1 MTVPDIAYPLAA
13 FLFGSVPWS
22 WIIGRARGRDIR
34 ESGSG
39 NTGAT
44 NLFRTCGMGAGISG
58 LVLDTMKGAVPV
70 LAASRGIPGIAPP
83 AGEWTV
89 AVSAICAV
97 LGHVFS
103 PWLGFRGGKGVATTL
118 GVLLILSPLSVLTG
132 LAVFTIMLF
141 ATRFVSLG
149 SITAAVAIVPSVF
162 IFNPDSLPVQLIVCL
177 VAALILARHRSNMV
191 KLLRGE
197 ENRFHFR
204 VGGNG

>member
-1 MTVPDIAYPLAA
+1 MTVPGIVYPAAA

-22 WIIGRARGRDIR
+22 WIIGRARGKDIR

-44 NLFRTCGMGAGISG
+44 NLFRTCGRGAGISG

-70 LAASRGIPGIAPP
+70 LAASRGIAGLVPP

-89 AVSAICAV
+89 ALSAIFAV
-97 LGHVFS
+97 MGHVFS

-132 LAVFTIMLF
+132 LLVFTIMLF
-141 ATRFVSLG
+141 ATKYVSLG
-149 SITAAVAIVPSVF
+149 SITAAVAVIPSVF
-162 IFNPDSLPVQLIVCL
+162 IFNPDSPPVQLIVCL
-177 VAALILARHRSNMV
+177 VAALILVRHRTNMV

-204 VGGNG
+204 GGGDG

>member
-1 MTVPDIAYPLAA
+1 MTFFDIVYPMAA
-13 FLFGSVPWS
+13 FLLGSVPWS
-22 WIIGRARGRDIR
+22 WIIGRTRGRDIR
-34 ESGSG
+34 KSGSG

-44 NLFRTCGMGAGISG
+44 NLFRTCGRGAGISG
-58 LVLDTMKGAVPV
+58 LVLDAMKGAVPV
-70 LAASRGIPGIAPP
+70 LAASRGVAGLAPP

-89 AVSAICAV
+89 AVSAVCAV

-118 GVLLILSPLSVLTG
+118 GVLLVLSPLSVLTG
-132 LAVFTIMLF
+132 ILVFTVMLF

-149 SITAAVAIVPSVF
+149 SITAAVAVIPSVF

-177 VAALILARHRSNMV
+177 VAALILVRHRSNMV

-204 VGGNG
+204 GGGNG